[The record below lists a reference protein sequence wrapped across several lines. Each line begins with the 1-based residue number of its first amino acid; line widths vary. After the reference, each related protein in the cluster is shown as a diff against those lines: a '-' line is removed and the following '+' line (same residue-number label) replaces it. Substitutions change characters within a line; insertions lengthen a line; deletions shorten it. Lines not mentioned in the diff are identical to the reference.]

1 MFTTRTISLLTDTQK
16 QLAIAAIQNAPTG
29 QNLEVVIR
37 EVKKQRSLDAN
48 AAYWAALNDIASQA
62 WMGGKQYSADI
73 WHIYCRQQFMPD
85 EAEEPYI
92 FDHVLDREVGSYHKW
107 AYLPNGERQCIAS
120 TTQLT
125 KHGFSEYITHVL
137 AFGGSLGV
145 LFTTKE
151 R

>member
-1 MFTTRTISLLTDTQK
+1 MTYTERTISLLTDTQK
-16 QLAIAAIQNAPTG
+16 QTAILALQNAPTG

-48 AAYWAALNDIASQA
+48 AAYWAALNDISQQG
-62 WMGGKQYSADI
+62 WFNGKLYSPDMWHVYCKQQYL
-73 WHIYCRQQFMPD
+73 PD
-85 EAEEPYI
+85 ENLEPYI
-92 FDHVLDREVGSYHKW
+92 FEHVKDVESYQK
-107 AYLPNGERQCIAS
+107 YEFTPDGQRYCIAS

-125 KHGFSEYITHVL
+125 KHGFSEYLTQVL
-137 AFGGSLGV
+137 ALGGNLGV